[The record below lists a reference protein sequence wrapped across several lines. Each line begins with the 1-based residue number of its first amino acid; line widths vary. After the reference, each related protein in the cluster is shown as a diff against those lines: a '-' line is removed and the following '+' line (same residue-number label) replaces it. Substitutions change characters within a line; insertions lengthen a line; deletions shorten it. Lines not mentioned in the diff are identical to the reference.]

1 MGWLI
6 FIDILLIIV
15 LALML
20 SVTVTVHLND
30 ETRIKIKYAGI
41 TIFSVSP
48 EAEKQRKQKQ
58 EKKKEKSKPE
68 PVKKATASTTK
79 KKPVEKSTSTGVS
92 SKSDDNT
99 SKAKGSTDTE
109 KKNEK
114 KAEKKP
120 DENNGLMSK
129 LGLSGDIGELI
140 EFAKQLIES
149 ASKPI
154 KRLISHIRV
163 SNFYL
168 FITASGEDAAQA
180 AMNYGKINWL
190 VYTALAVLYDA
201 VKLDVKKIDITADF
215 NSGKTEYEL
224 SCKVKLRLGTAL
236 GCIIWLLFRLLK
248 MYLKINSKNVNNNSA
263 QVKRKSKPQ
272 AGKA

>member
-20 SVTVTVHLND
+20 SVTVNVHLND
-30 ETRIKIKYAGI
+30 ETRIKIRYAGI

-48 EAEKQRKQKQ
+48 EDEKHKKQK
-58 EKKKEKSKPE
+58 KSKEKHKKSPDDKIDNISADNENPMQNTESTPNKAEESKKTHK
-68 PVKKATASTTK
+68 VGKKA
-79 KKPVEKSTSTGVS
+79 
-92 SKSDDNT
+92 DNN
-99 SKAKGSTDTE
+99 G
-109 KKNEK
+109 
-114 KAEKKP
+114 
-120 DENNGLMSK
+120 NNGLLSK
-129 LGLSGDIGELI
+129 LGLSGDIGETI
-140 EFAKQLIES
+140 ELVKQLVES

-190 VYTALAVLYDA
+190 VHTALAVLYNT
-201 VKLDVKKIDITADF
+201 VKLNVKKIDITADF
-215 NSGKTEYEL
+215 TSGKTEYEL
-224 SCKVKLRLGTAL
+224 SCKVKLRLGTAI
-236 GCIIWLLFRLLK
+236 GCVLWFLFRTAKL
-248 MYLKINSKNVNNNSA
+248 YLKINSKNVNKTATAESNT
-263 QVKRKSKPQ
+263 KP
-272 AGKA
+272 KAEKA

>member
-20 SVTVTVHLND
+20 SVTVNVHLND
-30 ETRIKIKYAGI
+30 ETRIKIRYAGI

-48 EAEKQRKQKQ
+48 EDEKHKKQKKSKEKQKKSPDDKSDNISADN
-58 EKKKEKSKPE
+58 EKTVQNTESTPNKAEESKKTHK
-68 PVKKATASTTK
+68 VGKKA
-79 KKPVEKSTSTGVS
+79 
-92 SKSDDNT
+92 DNN
-99 SKAKGSTDTE
+99 G
-109 KKNEK
+109 
-114 KAEKKP
+114 
-120 DENNGLMSK
+120 NNGLLSK
-129 LGLSGDIGELI
+129 LGLSGDISETI
-140 EFAKQLIES
+140 EFVKQLILS

-190 VYTALAVLYDA
+190 VHTALAVLYNT
-201 VKLDVKKIDITADF
+201 VKLNVKKIDITADF
-215 NSGKTEYEL
+215 TSGKTEYEL
-224 SCKVKLRLGTAL
+224 SCKVKLRLGTAI
-236 GCIIWLLFRLLK
+236 GCVLWFLFRTAKL
-248 MYLKINSKNVNNNSA
+248 YLKINSKNANKTATAESNT
-263 QVKRKSKPQ
+263 KP
-272 AGKA
+272 KAEKA

>member
-20 SVTVTVHLND
+20 SVTVNVHLND
-30 ETRIKIKYAGI
+30 ETRIKIRYAGI

-48 EAEKQRKQKQ
+48 EDEKHKKQKKSKEKQ
-58 EKKKEKSKPE
+58 KKSPDDKSDNISADNENPVQNTESTPNKAKESKKTHK
-68 PVKKATASTTK
+68 VGKKA
-79 KKPVEKSTSTGVS
+79 
-92 SKSDDNT
+92 DNN
-99 SKAKGSTDTE
+99 G
-109 KKNEK
+109 
-114 KAEKKP
+114 
-120 DENNGLMSK
+120 NNGLLSK
-129 LGLSGDIGELI
+129 LGLSGDISETI
-140 EFAKQLIES
+140 EFVKQLVES

-190 VYTALAVLYDA
+190 VHTALAVLYNT
-201 VKLDVKKIDITADF
+201 VKLNVKKIDITADF
-215 NSGKTEYEL
+215 TSGKTEYEL
-224 SCKVKLRLGTAL
+224 SCKVKLRLGTAI
-236 GCIIWLLFRLLK
+236 GCVLWLLFRTAKL
-248 MYLKINSKNVNNNSA
+248 YLKINSKNVNKTATAESNT
-263 QVKRKSKPQ
+263 KP
-272 AGKA
+272 KAEKA

>member
-20 SVTVTVHLND
+20 SVTVNVHLND
-30 ETRIKIKYAGI
+30 ETRIKIRYAGI

-48 EAEKQRKQKQ
+48 EDEKHKKQKKNKEKQRKLPDDKSDNISADNENPVQNTESTADKAK
-58 EKKKEKSKPE
+58 ESKKTHK
-68 PVKKATASTTK
+68 VGKKA
-79 KKPVEKSTSTGVS
+79 
-92 SKSDDNT
+92 DNN
-99 SKAKGSTDTE
+99 G
-109 KKNEK
+109 
-114 KAEKKP
+114 
-120 DENNGLMSK
+120 NNGLLSK
-129 LGLSGDIGELI
+129 LGLSGDISETI
-140 EFAKQLIES
+140 EFVKQLVES

-190 VYTALAVLYDA
+190 VHTALAVLYNT
-201 VKLDVKKIDITADF
+201 VKLNVKKIDITADF
-215 NSGKTEYEL
+215 TSGKTEYEL
-224 SCKVKLRLGTAL
+224 SCKVKLRLGTAI
-236 GCIIWLLFRLLK
+236 GCVLWFLFRTAKL
-248 MYLKINSKNVNNNSA
+248 YLKINSKNVNKTATAESNT
-263 QVKRKSKPQ
+263 KP
-272 AGKA
+272 KAEKA

>member
-20 SVTVTVHLND
+20 SVTVNVHLND
-30 ETRIKIKYAGI
+30 ETRIKIRYAGI

-48 EAEKQRKQKQ
+48 EDEKHKKQKKNKEKQ
-58 EKKKEKSKPE
+58 KKSPDDKSDNISADNENPVQNTESTADKAKESKKTHK
-68 PVKKATASTTK
+68 VGKKA
-79 KKPVEKSTSTGVS
+79 
-92 SKSDDNT
+92 D
-99 SKAKGSTDTE
+99 
-109 KKNEK
+109 
-114 KAEKKP
+114 
-120 DENNGLMSK
+120 NNGNDGLLSK
-129 LGLSGDIGELI
+129 LGLSGDIGETI
-140 EFAKQLIES
+140 EFVKQLVES

-190 VYTALAVLYDA
+190 VHTALAVLYNT
-201 VKLDVKKIDITADF
+201 VKLNVKKIDITADF
-215 NSGKTEYEL
+215 TSGKTEYEL
-224 SCKVKLRLGTAL
+224 SCKVKLRLGTAI
-236 GCIIWLLFRLLK
+236 GCVLWFLFRTAKL
-248 MYLKINSKNVNNNSA
+248 YLKINSKNVNKTATAESNT
-263 QVKRKSKPQ
+263 KP
-272 AGKA
+272 KAEKA

>member
-20 SVTVTVHLND
+20 SVTVNVHLND

-41 TIFSVSP
+41 TIFSISP

-58 EKKKEKSKPE
+58 EKKKEKNKPPKNESKPASIKE
-68 PVKKATASTTK
+68 NKPAPKKADTDAN
-79 KKPVEKSTSTGVS
+79 STSTAN
-92 SKSDDNT
+92 KP
-99 SKAKGSTDTE
+99 KGNDSA
-109 KKNEK
+109 KNEK
-114 KAEKKP
+114 KTEKKP
-120 DENNGLMSK
+120 KEKESLMSK
-129 LGLSGDIGELI
+129 LGLSGDIGETT
-140 EFAKQLIES
+140 EFIKQLINS
-149 ASKPI
+149 ASKPV

-163 SNFYL
+163 NNLYL

-190 VYTALAVLYDA
+190 VYTAIAVLYEA
-201 VKLDVKKIDITADF
+201 VKLDIKKIDITADF
-215 NSGKTEYEL
+215 TSGKTEYEL

-248 MYLKINSKNVNNNSA
+248 MYLKINSNNVNNNSA